1 MTVNYTLPVINARLQ
16 AVADAIDSGGGNGSL
31 ILTAAS
37 ATVSTISLAR
47 PCGVVNGGVLTFSGT
62 LLDPSAVGSANPVDS
77 ATITNSAGVV
87 EAYGLT
93 VGVPP
98 SSGYDILISN
108 GINNTVISAG
118 QTVQVL
124 SAQITG
130 S

>member
-47 PCGVVNGGVLTFSGT
+47 PCGTVNGGVLTFSGT